1 MNLNQALLLSL
12 YDSKK
17 NNLAH
22 SLDDSDLV
30 GDVQGVVVRGKA
42 DVGLLI
48 SSGSHQCVHLRD
60 IDVVQLLDS
69 RLDLV
74 LISLDIADEDQGVV
88 VLDLL
93 HGGLGGQGVL
103 DDVVSIHAVPAGSR
117 LARVLGGSG
126 RPEGLRPVE
135 LNAGPDLLDPGAM
148 DTLHNL
154 LLALSGLL
162 DCCYGGLLLG

>member
-12 YDSKK
+12 YDSKI

-22 SLDDSDLV
+22 SLNDSDLV

-60 IDVVQLLDS
+60 IDVVKLLDS

-74 LISLDIADEDQGVV
+74 LVSFDVADEDQGVV

-93 HGGLGGQGVL
+93 HGGLGGQ
-103 DDVVSIHAVPAGSR
+103 
-117 LARVLGGSG
+117 
-126 RPEGLRPVE
+126 
-135 LNAGPDLLDPGAM
+135 
-148 DTLHNL
+148 
-154 LLALSGLL
+154 
-162 DCCYGGLLLG
+162 